1 MNNKTKGII
10 CIIASAF
17 FFSLMSLFVRMA
29 GDLPTMEKAF
39 FRNAIAAAFAIVI
52 LHLHT
57 FTDSGEVLYQ
67 KRELA

>member
-29 GDLPTMEKAF
+29 GELPDALSICGYMII
-39 FRNAIAAAFAIVI
+39 IAMA
-52 LHLHT
+52 
-57 FTDSGEVLYQ
+57 VL
-67 KRELA
+67 KWHHNMNS